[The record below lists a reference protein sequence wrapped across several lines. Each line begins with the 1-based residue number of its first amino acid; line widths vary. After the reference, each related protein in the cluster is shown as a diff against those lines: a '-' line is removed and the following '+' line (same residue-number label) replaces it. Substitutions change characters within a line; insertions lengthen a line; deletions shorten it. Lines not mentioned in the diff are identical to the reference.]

1 LKTFCSDSQ
10 SIWYETNRKNLRI
23 VLSMAIAIALGA
35 VSAAGNAQATESPLT
50 LTKTI
55 PLPGISGKFDH
66 FAFDPTGHRLFA
78 AAPGNHSVEVIDLN
92 TAKVEQSIE
101 GLGKPH
107 GLAWDQG
114 TGSLYVSDGSNAEL
128 RLYKGTPLK
137 LAGSIKLSNDADDM
151 VFDEAHHML
160 YVGHG
165 GGSAAVPAKV
175 AVIDTVK
182 FALSANL
189 TMASHPEGLDLDEQN
204 RRIFANIA
212 DSAEVG
218 VIDGASNTIVAHW
231 NLTGAADNVPMAYDS
246 ARQRLYV
253 ACRIPATLLALN
265 AATGAEIARVTT
277 GDGADDLFYDAA
289 RGRLYVISGTGELD
303 VIQADGGTG
312 MTTIGVTHTAPG
324 AKTALFIPAEKNLY
338 VGVPGTAG
346 KPAEIRVYST
356 AAQKEKP

>member
-1 LKTFCSDSQ
+1 MFKKTHLFTLLCLSLLALVPASGQSTKGVLAGVVKDS
-10 SIWYETNRKNLRI
+10 
-23 VLSMAIAIALGA
+23 AGA
-35 VSAAGNAQATESPLT
+35 VLQGARIEL
-50 LTKTI
+50 I
-55 PLPGISGKFDH
+55 PAIRPITTDGQGEFIVPEV
-66 FAFDPTGHRLFA
+66 DP
-78 AAPGNHSVEVIDLN
+78 
-92 TAKVEQSIE
+92 
-101 GLGKPH
+101 
-107 GLAWDQG
+107 
-114 TGSLYVSDGSNAEL
+114 GSLYVSDGSNAEL
-128 RLYKGTPLK
+128 RLYKGTPFK

-218 VIDGASNTIVAHW
+218 VIDGASNTVVAHW

-265 AATGAEIARVTT
+265 AATGAEIERVTT